1 MSKELFYNNEARR
14 ILINGIKKL
23 NDMIKVTLGPKGR
36 NVVISNIYGKPF
48 ITNDGATIAVHLE
61 SSDPRENV
69 GIELVKEVALKT
81 NELAGDGT
89 TTATILAETLVSL
102 GIDKVNNGL
111 NPIVLKETLEKL
123 VFEVI
128 KYLEQIKINVDNLSF
143 VENIA
148 KISSGNNSIGK
159 IISEAYDKVGFDGLI
174 LVEDNKS
181 QTTKLEILKGYKFDG
196 IIANN
201 YFLTDI
207 SKQIS
212 EVKNPYFLIT
222 NKKINSINEIINLLE
237 KLIEKN
243 INIVI
248 ICDSISDEVMN
259 SLILNK
265 MKNIL
270 NVSVI
275 TIEDSVLKRDDILD
289 DIAVLTGTIFYKKE
303 ITTDYNNIEVEDL
316 GTAEKIIANSYY
328 STIING
334 YGEDL
339 KINNRKKDL
348 KIQIESCDTDF
359 QKEALQK
366 RIARL
371 NEIIAII
378 KIGALSELESTER
391 KMKIEDALNA
401 TKASIREGILPGGGI
416 ALLKSIKVLEKY
428 KSSNNIYEKECFELL
443 ENTLKKP
450 FLQLEYNSGINDENL
465 INVILKSD
473 TYIGYDFLTDKTVNM
488 IDNGI
493 IDPFEVEKSALL
505 SAFSI
510 ASLILTTEGIILDT
524 DKSIKKSINEE
535 IINNS
540 VDGII

>member
-1 MSKELFYNNEARR
+1 MSKELFYNNDARR

-48 ITNDGATIAVHLE
+48 ITNDGATIAMHLE
-61 SSDPRENV
+61 SSDQCENV

-128 KYLEQIKINVDNLSF
+128 RYLEQIKINVDNLSF

-148 KISSGNNSIGK
+148 KISSGNTSIGN

-181 QTTKLEILKGYKFDG
+181 QTTKLEIIKGYKFDG

-289 DIAVLTGTIFYKKE
+289 DIAVLTGTTFYKKE

-316 GTAEKIIANSYY
+316 GTAEKIIANSSY

-339 KINNRKKDL
+339 KINNRKKEL

-371 NEIIAII
+371 NETIAII

-401 TKASIREGILPGGGI
+401 TKASIREGILPGGGV

-450 FLQLEYNSGINDENL
+450 FLQLEYNSGINDEDL

-524 DKSIKKSINEE
+524 DKIIKKSINEE